1 MYLFETLSC
10 LHSSNCACSKC
21 ALFKI
26 VTFGVCLY
34 VGYVTVY

>member
-26 VTFGVCLY
+26 VTFDVYLY
-34 VGYVTVY
+34 VEYVTVY